1 MRKQTWTTEQEKQAP
16 VGPAK
21 SERASDSKPDM
32 MMLDRDLV
40 VRLAEEHRLRITIR
54 PDGQI
59 IGFRDDLTKLRS
71 LIEAVCST
79 DKTEAGIP

>member
-1 MRKQTWTTEQEKQAP
+1 MANIDKDEPQTGNSPTD
-16 VGPAK
+16 AK
-21 SERASDSKPDM
+21 TQPDTNPEPDM

-59 IGFRDDLTKLRS
+59 IGFRNDLTKLRS
-71 LIEAVCST
+71 LIEEAYST
-79 DKTEAGIP
+79 DKTEEGA

>member
-1 MRKQTWTTEQEKQAP
+1 MSPEQEKQAP
-16 VGPAK
+16 AGPAK
-21 SERASDSKPDM
+21 SERAADSKPDM

-71 LIEAVCST
+71 LIEAACST
-79 DKTEAGIP
+79 GKTEEGS